1 MPKKVIMFCSP
12 RSWLQYTLSKRTY
25 KRTCKKASKKVS
37 KKASKKAL
45 KKTVFILPPTPEN
58 IWILGELL
66 RAGFNVAFAT
76 ETVYGLGGNIF
87 KKNAINRIYAIKGRP
102 STNPVIVHVPS
113 VDSVYKHNLTQ
124 MTPNERLM
132 FEALARHFS
141 PGPITFVVR
150 ADKKVVSEQIRNGSD
165 FVGIRMPA
173 HSIALA
179 LLTSAGVPIAAPS
192 ANPSGGVSPTTPE
205 HVLNDY
211 KGRKILLPIL
221 GDIPEERGKGVGLE
235 SAIAKIEE
243 TAHEGGGSTIVITIL
258 RAGAIGA
265 EQIEEF
271 LVTLGAKDTFDTIP
285 PWTIKTYVR
294 SVNEESS
301 DAPGQL
307 LTHYSPKT
315 QTHIAKDGVASVFS
329 GDKKEAV
336 LVASPPMIEK
346 HGHQYAYAFELPCTV
361 EGCANQLYDV
371 MRTADAYA
379 QLDKSVAI
387 LICIDDICQGA
398 TMKGS
403 GLVAA
408 LKNSGL
414 CAALEDKV
422 FRASSG
428 KKPVQI

>member
-1 MPKKVIMFCSP
+1 MPKEVIMFCSH
-12 RSWLQYTLSKRTY
+12 RSWLRYTQLSKRAY
-25 KRTCKKASKKVS
+25 KRSCKNAR
-37 KKASKKAL
+37 KKAL
-45 KKTVFILPPTPEN
+45 KKTVFILPPTPLST
-58 IWILGELL
+58 WILGELL
-66 RAGFNVAFAT
+66 RAGFNVAFPT

-87 KKNAINRIYAIKGRP
+87 DEEAILRIYRTKGRP

-124 MTPNERLM
+124 MTPNEQLM
-132 FEALARHFS
+132 FEALVGHFS
-141 PGPITFVVR
+141 PGPITWVVR
-150 ADKKVVSEQIRNGSD
+150 ANTEVVSDQIRNGSN
-165 FVGIRMPA
+165 FVGVRIPA
-173 HSIALA
+173 HPIALA
-179 LLTSAGVPIAAPS
+179 LLTSADVPIAAPS

-211 KGRKILLPIL
+211 EERKKLFMPIL
-221 GDIPEERGKGVGLE
+221 GDNPKERGKCVGLE
-235 SAIAKIEE
+235 STIAKIEE
-243 TAHEGGGSTIVITIL
+243 VIREDGGSTIVITIL
-258 RAGAIGA
+258 RAGAIGT
-265 EQIEEF
+265 EQIKEF
-271 LVTLGAKDTFDTIP
+271 LVTLGAFGDTLP
-285 PWTIKTYVR
+285 LHWTIKTYVR
-294 SVNEESS
+294 SVNESSS

-315 QTHIAKDGVASVFS
+315 KAYTATDSAASVFH
-329 GDKKEAV
+329 GDKKRAV
-336 LVASPPMIEK
+336 LVASPPMIKK

-408 LKNSGL
+408 LK
-414 CAALEDKV
+414 DKV

-428 KKPVQI
+428 KKHVQI